1 MLIFDI
7 KYLVGALIGIDI
19 VFFVIIIRLL
29 NRFRYFKRNASLG
42 KEIETF
48 ESLIK
53 DTDQMV
59 LQFNKQLEEKHHFI
73 DTLSAKLDKRISGLK
88 LLINRADIL
97 LSNADRPETTDSN
110 AENNLNSHQT
120 AIMNLSRQ
128 GFSTQEIAQ
137 KLSIQRGEVT
147 LVLNMK

>member
-7 KYLVGALIGIDI
+7 KYLVGVLIGIDI
-19 VFFVIIIRLL
+19 IFFIIIIRLL

-59 LQFNKQLEEKHHFI
+59 LQFNKQIQEKHHFI
-73 DTLSAKLDKRISGLK
+73 DNLNAKLDKRISGLK
-88 LLINRADIL
+88 MLINRADIL
-97 LSNADRPETTDSN
+97 LSQSNVSGSTDNST
-110 AENNLNSHQT
+110 ERDLNSHQT
-120 AIMNLSRQ
+120 AIMNLARQ
-128 GFSTQEIAQ
+128 GFSTEEIAQ